1 MSPERFRPVR
11 RAPRRPT
18 GRKHLWVIALVL
30 LAACGGGGGTRSA
43 TTRDTV
49 PPNVVPERASA
60 WTSITVTATGGRSA
74 DVPASMFAKAS
85 PLLTGRLFDSP
96 EPPASY
102 GLDAPAATIEYR
114 GAGRART
121 ILVGRANFDGH
132 GYYVQRKGD
141 PRVFLVPADQL
152 DPLLALVR

>member
-1 MSPERFRPVR
+1 M
-11 RAPRRPT
+11 A
-18 GRKHLWVIALVL
+18 GRTDTKHGGGAAAVALAVAL
-30 LAACGGGGGTRSA
+30 AVVLAACGSGGDGSA
-43 TTRDTV
+43 ATRDTV

-60 WTSITVTATGGRSA
+60 WTSITVTSA
-74 DVPASMFAKAS
+74 DGRRAEVPTTMFSKAS

-96 EPPASY
+96 EPLASY

-114 GAGRART
+114 GTGRVRT
-121 ILVGRANFDGH
+121 ISVGKVNFDGH

-152 DPLLALVR
+152 QPLLDLVR

>member
-1 MSPERFRPVR
+1 MAPLRAGKR
-11 RAPRRPT
+11 RGFAVVAV
-18 GRKHLWVIALVL
+18 LALAL
-30 LAACGGGGGTRSA
+30 ALALAACGSGGTGSNAA
-43 TTRDTV
+43 TTV

-60 WTSITVTATGGRSA
+60 WTSIVVTAAGGRRA

-96 EPPASY
+96 EALSSY
-102 GLDAPAATIEYR
+102 GLDAPGATLEYR
-114 GAGRART
+114 GSGRVRT
-121 ILVGRANFDGH
+121 VVVGRQNFDGH